1 MRQSEECEGRDAG
14 FANPVSYFRAYASTI
29 YLAWRDVTEG
39 LHTEDDLERLEA
51 LAHDRSWAHEN

>member
-1 MRQSEECEGRDAG
+1 MKAGDAG